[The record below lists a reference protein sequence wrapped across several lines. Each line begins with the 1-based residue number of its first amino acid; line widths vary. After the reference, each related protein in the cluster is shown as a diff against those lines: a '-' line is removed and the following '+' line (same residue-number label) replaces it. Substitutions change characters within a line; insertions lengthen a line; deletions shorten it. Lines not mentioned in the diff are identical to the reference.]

1 MATGGNRVYRAR
13 KFQTSSTR
21 QQDTFKTN
29 DGASLLVSRAYC
41 MQSVRTRLGDYSA
54 LRGDISS
61 ISGKHNYALVLLDQI
76 CTWRSINV
84 QNNMMAPIVGT
95 SLYQMIN
102 NKYNND
108 LHEFRILLHKRYNF
122 GEYMVLVTYRWV
134 R

>member
-1 MATGGNRVYRAR
+1 MSAWCLTTRFHCGPEP
-13 KFQTSSTR
+13 KF
-21 QQDTFKTN
+21 
-29 DGASLLVSRAYC
+29 
-41 MQSVRTRLGDYSA
+41 
-54 LRGDISS
+54 
-61 ISGKHNYALVLLDQI
+61 GK
-76 CTWRSINV
+76 INV

-122 GEYMVLVTYRWV
+122 GEYMVLVTHRWV